1 MDAGATRNTKAGASP
16 EMGREMRRDIAAGI
30 AVGLAAAHSER
41 RLDMVP
47 HQPKALG
54 KPSTSPLVLLRTL
67 RRLSPTVMEGLLS
80 HLSGGALLAAGLAYG
95 LGLPIEALRCLQLRD
110 IHGGGKSLEVD
121 GKRYSVPVI
130 LVEDLRDFVQS
141 RVCGFEATTSV
152 YRRDQAL
159 FGGEAFESLNQ
170 HVANCIS
177 RGGWNWLHPECAELF
192 GGVVSERF
200 ISTCLVFLSKS
211 HSRNVPLIAP
221 VTKRV
226 VGAKRVAGK
235 GKRQA
240 PPPSALT
247 PLDLLDKGPRIVRRA
262 RSGTIAAYYL
272 WRVCGE

>member
-1 MDAGATRNTKAGASP
+1 MITVMDAGATTDSKAGASP
-16 EMGREMRRDIAAGI
+16 QTRLAIGS
-30 AVGLAAAHSER
+30 GLAVESVAVHAEHRIDSLSR
-41 RLDMVP
+41 
-47 HQPKALG
+47 QPTTVGGRAI
-54 KPSTSPLVLLRTL
+54 SPLVLLKTL

-80 HLSGGALLAAGLAYG
+80 HLSGGALLVAGLAYG
-95 LGLPIEALRCLQLRD
+95 LGVPIEALRCLQLRD
-110 IHGGGKSLEVD
+110 IHGGGKSLEID
-121 GKRYSVPVI
+121 GKRYAVPAI
-130 LVEDLRDFVQS
+130 LVEDLREFVQG

-159 FGGEAFESLNQ
+159 FSGEAFESLNQ
-170 HVANCIS
+170 HVAHCIS

-192 GGVVSERF
+192 GGFVSERF
-200 ISTCLVFLSKS
+200 ISVCLVFLSKA
-211 HSRNVPLIAP
+211 HSKHVTLIAP
-221 VTKRV
+221 VPKRG